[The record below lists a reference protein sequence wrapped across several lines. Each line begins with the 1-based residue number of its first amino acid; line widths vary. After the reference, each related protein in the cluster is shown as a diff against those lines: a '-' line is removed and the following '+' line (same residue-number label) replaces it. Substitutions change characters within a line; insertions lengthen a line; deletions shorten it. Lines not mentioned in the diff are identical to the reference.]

1 MRNIALTTLLVLISL
16 WITNFL
22 NISLPISITTR
33 TIGSELS
40 VVGEGKVNAV
50 PDTANVSAG
59 ITVSNAKT
67 ANEAETKIS
76 DVNNKIVAA
85 LSQLGI
91 DKKDIQTS
99 NFSVNPAYNYQ
110 IPSDPNTISGY
121 TGTATLTIKVRKVD
135 DLPKVITAATEAGA
149 NQVYNNGF
157 SIENPEKF
165 REEARNMAIKN
176 AREQAEKLARQLG
189 IKLGK
194 VVNISESTNGSSP
207 MPYRAEAMLDAG
219 MTKGP
224 DLQPGSQTVT
234 STVTLYFER
243 K

>member
-1 MRNIALTTLLVLISL
+1 MKTLGVATVLILVSL
-16 WITNFL
+16 WLVNFL

-40 VVGEGKVNAV
+40 VVGEGKVDAV

-59 ITVSNAKT
+59 ITVSNVRT
-67 ANEAETKIS
+67 AQEAETKIS
-76 DVNNKIVAA
+76 DINNKIVAA
-85 LSQLGI
+85 LEKLGI

-99 NFSVNPAYNYQ
+99 NFSVNPTYNYQ

-157 SIENPEKF
+157 SIENPEKY

-176 AREQAEKLARQLG
+176 AREQAEKLAKQLG
-189 IKLGK
+189 IRLGK
-194 VVNISESTNGSSP
+194 VVNISESTDGNTP
-207 MPYRAEAMLDAG
+207 FYRAVGVLDSAMV
-219 MTKGP
+219 KGP
-224 DLQPGSQTVT
+224 ELQPGSQTVT